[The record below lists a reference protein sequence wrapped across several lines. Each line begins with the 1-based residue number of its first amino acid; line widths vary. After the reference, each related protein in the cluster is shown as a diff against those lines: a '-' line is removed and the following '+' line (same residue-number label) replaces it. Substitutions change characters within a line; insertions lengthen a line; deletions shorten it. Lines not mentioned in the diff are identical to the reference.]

1 MTSNSVTRTKQIV
14 KSSVQ
19 PLCVFQDFWYWN
31 MTQIKKSWGNLTW
44 YFNDSDCDITV
55 LFTGL
60 GFRAILRY
68 YAGCNH
74 ITLLIF
80 NLNRIRRN
88 TYVLHLILIT
98 DLFLVSCQ
106 SVSWTLCK
114 PQGPL
119 LASCRTYL
127 FPLSTGRRRLI
138 GLLDGFGFHINSC
151 VLRFTFF
158 FVFGFVI
165 IDKSIVNSILIYC
178 L

>member
-1 MTSNSVTRTKQIV
+1 MTNNSVTRTKQIV

-19 PLCVFQDFWYWN
+19 PPCVFQDFWYWN

-44 YFNDSDCDITV
+44 YFNDSDCDIM
-55 LFTGL
+55 
-60 GFRAILRY
+60 
-68 YAGCNH
+68 
-74 ITLLIF
+74 LLIF

-119 LASCRTYL
+119 LASCRMYL
-127 FPLSTGRRRLI
+127 FPLSTGRRRVI
-138 GLLDGFGFHINSC
+138 GLLYVYGFHINSC
-151 VLRFTFF
+151 VLRFTLFLF
-158 FVFGFVI
+158 LG
-165 IDKSIVNSILIYC
+165 S
-178 L
+178 

>member
-19 PLCVFQDFWYWN
+19 PPCVFQDFWYWN

-44 YFNDSDCDITV
+44 YFNDSDCDIM
-55 LFTGL
+55 
-60 GFRAILRY
+60 
-68 YAGCNH
+68 
-74 ITLLIF
+74 LLIF

-138 GLLDGFGFHINSC
+138 GLLDVFGFHINSC

-158 FVFGFVI
+158 FFGFWG
-165 IDKSIVNSILIYC
+165 S
-178 L
+178 